1 MLNRFFD
8 INGGIWVTQSLKD
21 FHNFLTKLK
30 DKIRHFLEL
39 KSQFSDG
46 QSIFIK
52 FFRNFTDPY
61 YYAVRGELLI
71 SVHRYF

>member
-1 MLNRFFD
+1 MTRNYLSAAGLILVIFQMIDLCKSSSKRLSQF
-8 INGGIWVTQSLKD
+8 VLK
-21 FHNFLTKLK
+21 LT
-30 DKIRHFLEL
+30 
-39 KSQFSDG
+39 SQFSDG

>member
-1 MLNRFFD
+1 MTRNYLSSAGLILVIFQMIDLCKSSSKRLSQF
-8 INGGIWVTQSLKD
+8 VLK
-21 FHNFLTKLK
+21 LT
-30 DKIRHFLEL
+30 
-39 KSQFSDG
+39 SQFSDG

-61 YYAVRGELLI
+61 YYAVRGGLLI